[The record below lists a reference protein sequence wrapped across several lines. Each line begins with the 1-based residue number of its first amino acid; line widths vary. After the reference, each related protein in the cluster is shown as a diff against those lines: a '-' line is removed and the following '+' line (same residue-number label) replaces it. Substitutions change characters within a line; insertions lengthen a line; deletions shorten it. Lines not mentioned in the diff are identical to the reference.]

1 MKLFPTL
8 LAATLAFVASST
20 AVFAACPYRTVFTQY
35 GSGCSPLA
43 IAAPTLSGDTVPSS
57 TGCGIRL
64 VFSVSIC
71 CGTPTNQWLFAGI
84 QSLSIPMQDGCTLLA
99 SPDVLVP
106 LPATI
111 GPTKVIADLPPT
123 PLFVGATLFL
133 QGAVERQ
140 WNGGPSLQFTN
151 GLEMHFDP

>member
-8 LAATLAFVASST
+8 LAVAAAFVASST
-20 AVFAACPYRTVFTQY
+20 VASGACPYRTVFSQY
-35 GSGCSPLA
+35 GLGCSPLA
-43 IAAPTLSGDTVPSS
+43 IAAPTLSGDTEPSD
-57 TGCGIRL
+57 GCAIRL

-71 CGTPTNQWLFAGI
+71 CGTPTNQWLFAGV
-84 QSLSIPMQDGCTLLA
+84 QSLAIPMQDGCTLLA
-99 SPDVLVP
+99 SPDILVP

-111 GPTKVIADLPPT
+111 GPTKLIVDLPQS